1 VPNTDANWLPE
12 AARNRLA
19 RFDAAGLRTSLLPV
33 AGAVGIESVGLRPV
47 GEVMGCIV
55 QYVGWVGG
63 YSYGN
68 YGGGYGGGGP
78 LMSSTVSFQP
88 YVDALYHG
96 YNTALGRMLTEARAM
111 GADGVVGIR
120 LTQSRLGENNQ
131 EFVALGTAVRANSKR
146 RPKSLFTTPL
156 PGQDVAKLMHAGW
169 VPSRIAIGVAVES
182 RYLDWQSASQ
192 LSVMAGNTEV
202 NAYTLLITSV
212 RSHARERLAAYARKG
227 NADGAI
233 ISDMSLR
240 SWHQEA
246 NNTRL
251 LCAESTVFGTA
262 IARFHTG
269 RSAPTKALKIMPL
282 RRRNDTR

>member
-1 VPNTDANWLPE
+1 MADTDGNWLPDS
-12 AARNRLA
+12 ARNRLA
-19 RFDAAGLRTSLLPV
+19 RYDAAGLRTSLLPV

-63 YSYGN
+63 YGYGSYG
-68 YGGGYGGGGP
+68 P
-78 LMSSTVSFQP
+78 FMQASVSFQP

-120 LTQSRLGENNQ
+120 LTQTRLGENNQ
-131 EFVALGTAVRANSKR
+131 EFVALGTAVRANSKK
-146 RPKSLFTTPL
+146 RPRSLFTTNL

-169 VPSRIAIGVAVES
+169 VPSRLAIGIAVES

-192 LSVMAGNTEV
+192 LSMMAGNTEV
-202 NAYTLLITSV
+202 NAYTLLISSV
-212 RSHARERLAAYARKG
+212 RHHARERLAAYARKG
-227 NADGAI
+227 SADGVI
-233 ISDMSLR
+233 VSDMTLR

-251 LCAESTVFGTA
+251 LCAESAVFGTA

-269 RSAPTKALKIMPL
+269 RTAPTSALKIMPL